1 MLVNNG
7 LSPPHRRGSL
17 ADTPRL
23 VCEKTEE
30 FVFQEETDHFENPCR
45 SDGFISMMSNDQ

>member
-1 MLVNNG
+1 MVNNG
-7 LSPPHRRGSL
+7 LSRPHRRGAS

-30 FVFQEETDHFENPCR
+30 FVFQEETDHFENR
-45 SDGFISMMSNDQ
+45 VVQMALFLRFQ